1 MKRSVMFALVL
12 VAVLAAECRSAS
24 YSFKQLDL
32 QDGSAGFGINNSGQV
47 VGVSAPMGPP
57 VLYSGGMKHTLVT
70 EGSGLDINENGQIVG
85 TAYNGDFSDNHAF
98 VWPNSNSAGI
108 DLNTVIPPNSGWI
121 LNVARSINN
130 RGEISAAGE
139 LNGTQHACLLV
150 PVPSR

>member
-1 MKRSVMFALVL
+1 MNNGGQIVGFAFN
-12 VAVLAAECRSAS
+12 A
-24 YSFKQLDL
+24 
-32 QDGSAGFGINNSGQV
+32 DGSETRAAFWASSSSPAIILI
-47 VGVSAPMGPP
+47 A
-57 VLYSGGMKHTLVT
+57 T
-70 EGSGLDINENGQIVG
+70 EEFSNGTTESINENGQIVG